1 MKTKTYEKPK
11 MTFVSLQ
18 NQKAVADKCW
28 GNHGT
33 GYKYYDTAGPGYVA
47 FTIEAGS
54 CTAESGALQMLYYD
68 SKEDT
73 SPEWIS
79 SGNTYYDEAYE
90 KLLSVSGG
98 SFGQPFKGE
107 ESFPDTPGG
116 MS

>member
-1 MKTKTYEKPK
+1 MKTKIYEKPK

-33 GYKYYDTAGPGYVA
+33 GRKYYDTAGPGYVA

-54 CTAESGALQMLYYD
+54 CTANQGALQMFYYD
-68 SKEDT
+68 SKEDEFAE
-73 SPEWIS
+73 PIS
-79 SGNTYYDEAYE
+79 SGNQYYDEAYD
-90 KLLSVSGG
+90 KLISASGG
-98 SFGQPFKGE
+98 NYAQPFKGE